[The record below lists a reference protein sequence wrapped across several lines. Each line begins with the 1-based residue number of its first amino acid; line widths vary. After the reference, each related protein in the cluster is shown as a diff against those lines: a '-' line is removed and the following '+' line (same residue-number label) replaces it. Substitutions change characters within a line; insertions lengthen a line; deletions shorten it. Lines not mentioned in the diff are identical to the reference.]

1 MTMPHRLILHT
12 LTTAI
17 LLLFLSSCE
26 FSSTPNEPLR
36 IAAHVWPG
44 YEFMFL
50 ARQENWLDKQQ
61 VKLVETNSAT
71 ASLQALKDGLVDG
84 AALTLDEV
92 LRARNMKIPLTVVL
106 VFDISAGADMLLAK
120 PDIEQLSDLKGKRIG
135 VEQGALGAV
144 ILSQALQA
152 GGLTPNDIKQVALT
166 IDNHES
172 AWQADIVDALIT
184 YEPVAGN
191 LLSIN
196 ARKLYDSRKTPNMIV
211 DVLAVRQ
218 STLRTHKKAI
228 EHLIAS
234 HFQALQHF
242 QSNTPDASYRMAT
255 HLNVVPE
262 KVTNNYKGLLLP
274 SIKYNHLLIDSEKPQ
289 LLQSTKLLSTI
300 MLKSKILSQPPLS
313 LNLFTSDFLP
323 RTAL

>member
-17 LLLFLSSCE
+17 LLLFLSNCE

-120 PDIEQLSDLKGKRIG
+120 PDIEHLSNLKGKRIG

-166 IDNHES
+166 IDNHKS
-172 AWQADIVDALIT
+172 AWQADKVDALIT
-184 YEPVAGN
+184 YEPIAGQ
-191 LLSIN
+191 LLSTG
-196 ARKLYDSRKTPNMIV
+196 ARRLYDSRQAPNMII

-218 STLRTHKKAI
+218 NVLSSHQDAI

-262 KVTNNYKGLLLP
+262 KVTSNYKGLLLP
-274 SIKYNHLLIDSEKPQ
+274 NTKYNHLLIGGENPQ
-289 LLQSTKLLSTI
+289 LLHSTQLLSAI
-300 MLKSKILSQPPLS
+300 MLKSNILSQPAPS

-323 RTAL
+323 RTTL

>member
-1 MTMPHRLILHT
+1 
-12 LTTAI
+12 
-17 LLLFLSSCE
+17 
-26 FSSTPNEPLR
+26 
-36 IAAHVWPG
+36 
-44 YEFMFL
+44 MFL
-50 ARQENWLDKQQ
+50 ARQENWLDKQ
-61 VKLVETNSAT
+61 VNLVETNSAT

-92 LRARNMKIPLTVVL
+92 LRAREMQIPLTVVL

-120 PDIEQLSDLKGKRIG
+120 PGIKQLSDLKGKRIG

-144 ILSQALQA
+144 MLSQALQA
-152 GGLTPNDIKQVALT
+152 GNLTPSDIKQVSLT
-166 IDNHES
+166 IDNHKS
-172 AWQADIVDALIT
+172 AWQADKIDALIT
-184 YEPVAGN
+184 YEPVAGQ
-191 LLSIN
+191 LLSTG
-196 ARKLYDSRKTPNMIV
+196 AKRLYDSRQAPNMII

-218 STLRTHKKAI
+218 STLSYHKKAI

-234 HFQALQHF
+234 HFRALQHF

-262 KVTNNYKGLLLP
+262 KVTSNYKGLLLP
-274 SIKYNHLLIDSEKPQ
+274 SIKYNHLLIDSKKPQ
-289 LLQSTKLLSTI
+289 LLQSAQLLSTI
-300 MLKSKILSQPPLS
+300 MLKLNILSQPTPP

>member
-1 MTMPHRLILHT
+1 MPHRLTLHI

-17 LLLFLSSCE
+17 LLLCLNSCE
-26 FSSTPNEPLR
+26 FSTSASTPLR

-50 ARQENWLDKQQ
+50 ARQENWLDQQQ

-84 AALTLDEV
+84 AALTLDEA
-92 LRARNMKIPLTVVL
+92 LRARDMQIPLTIVL

-120 PDIEQLSDLKGKRIG
+120 PSIEQLSDLKGKRIG

-144 ILSQALQA
+144 MLSQALQA
-152 GGLTPNDIKQVALT
+152 GGLTPSDTEQVSLT
-166 IDNHES
+166 IDNHKS
-172 AWQADIVDALIT
+172 AWQAGKVDALIT
-184 YEPVAGN
+184 YEPIAGQ
-191 LLSIN
+191 LLSTG
-196 ARKLYDSRKTPNMIV
+196 ARRLYDSRQAPNMII
-211 DVLAVRQ
+211 DVLAMRQ
-218 STLRTHKKAI
+218 NVLNSHKSAI
-228 EHLIAS
+228 KHLIAA

-262 KVTNNYKGLLLP
+262 KVTSNYKGLLLP
-274 SIKYNHLLIDSEKPQ
+274 NIKYNHLLIGSEKPQ
-289 LLQSTKLLSTI
+289 LLQSTQLLSAI
-300 MLKSKILSQPPLS
+300 MLKSNILSQPSPS

-323 RTAL
+323 RTTL

>member
-1 MTMPHRLILHT
+1 MTHHILRFIIS
-12 LTTAI
+12 AI
-17 LLLFLSSCE
+17 LLLCLNSCDLTT
-26 FSSTPNEPLR
+26 TPNTPLR

-50 ARQENWLDKQQ
+50 ARQENWLDKR
-61 VKLVETNSAT
+61 VNLVETNSAT

-92 LRARNMKIPLTVVL
+92 LRARDMQIPLTVVL

-120 PDIEQLSDLKGKRIG
+120 PNIEQLSDLKGKRIG
-135 VEQGALGAV
+135 VEQGALGA
-144 ILSQALQA
+144 IMLSQALQA
-152 GGLTPNDIKQVALT
+152 GNLTPSDIEQVSLT
-166 IDNHES
+166 IDNHKS
-172 AWQADIVDALIT
+172 AWQAGKVDALIT
-184 YEPVAGN
+184 YEPIAGQ
-191 LLSIN
+191 LLSTG
-196 ARKLYDSRKTPNMIV
+196 ARRLYDSRQAPNMII

-218 STLRTHKKAI
+218 STLSSHKKAI

-262 KVTNNYKGLLLP
+262 KVTSNYKGLLLP
-274 SIKYNHLLIDSEKPQ
+274 SIKYNRLLIDSEKPQ

-300 MLKSKILSQPPLS
+300 MLKSNILSQPAPS
-313 LNLFTSDFLP
+313 RNLFTSDFLP
-323 RTAL
+323 RPAL

>member
-1 MTMPHRLILHT
+1 MPHRLILHI
-12 LTTAI
+12 LSTAI
-17 LLLFLSSCE
+17 LLLFLNSCE
-26 FSSTPNEPLR
+26 FTATPNTPLR

-50 ARQENWLDKQQ
+50 ARQEKWLDKQQ

-120 PDIEQLSDLKGKRIG
+120 PSIEQLSDLKGKRIG

-144 ILSQALQA
+144 MLSQALQA

-172 AWQADIVDALIT
+172 AWQAGKIDALIT

-191 LLSIN
+191 LLSKG
-196 ARKLYDSRKTPNMIV
+196 AKKLYDSRKTPNMII

-218 STLRTHKKAI
+218 STLSSHKKAI

-262 KVTNNYKGLLLP
+262 KVTSNYKGLLLP

-300 MLKSKILSQPPLS
+300 MLESNILSQPTPS
-313 LNLFTSDFLP
+313 LNLFTSNFLP

>member
-1 MTMPHRLILHT
+1 MTHHILRFIIS
-12 LTTAI
+12 AI
-17 LLLFLSSCE
+17 LLLCLNSCDLRTTP
-26 FSSTPNEPLR
+26 STPLR
-36 IAAHVWPG
+36 VAAHVWPG

-50 ARQENWLDKQQ
+50 ARQENWLDKQ
-61 VKLVETNSAT
+61 VNLVETNSAT

-92 LRARNMKIPLTVVL
+92 LRAREMQIPLTVVL

-120 PDIEQLSDLKGKRIG
+120 PGIKQLSDLKGKRIG

-144 ILSQALQA
+144 MLSQALQA
-152 GGLTPNDIKQVALT
+152 GNLTPSDIKQVSLT
-166 IDNHES
+166 IDNHKS
-172 AWQADIVDALIT
+172 AWQADKIDALIT
-184 YEPVAGN
+184 YEPVAGQ
-191 LLSIN
+191 LLSTG
-196 ARKLYDSRKTPNMIV
+196 AKRLYDSRQAPNMII

-218 STLRTHKKAI
+218 STLSYHKKAI

-234 HFQALQHF
+234 HFRALQHF

-262 KVTNNYKGLLLP
+262 KVTSNYKGLLLP
-274 SIKYNHLLIDSEKPQ
+274 SIKYNHLLIDSKKPQ
-289 LLQSTKLLSTI
+289 LLQSAQLLSTI
-300 MLKSKILSQPPLS
+300 MLKLNILSQPTPP